1 VESYL
6 ARGMAHDSQSLVDL
20 GSLER
25 RGDCGWVR
33 PHLHLTVIAGDE
45 GVKLHRARCSCRE
58 SGYEE
63 REPTPAPKLVFV
75 EQGAFWRRT
84 ATSRA
89 LLDAGF
95 AYFQSRSSE
104 EEFAHP
110 NDGGDVCT
118 LVRLSVSLTAE
129 IMGGEPQLPERPAAI
144 DARTHRAF
152 RSLIV
157 EARNGIGSTWVER
170 GISLFGELAMVS
182 RTETH
187 NAPVPRARPSH
198 KRLADNAREALIAD
212 SRLGLVELARI
223 VECSPFHLSRVFRRE
238 TDTTIS
244 EYRLRLRVR
253 EALARISAGEQNLA
267 RLAIELGFSDHS
279 HLTRLLVR
287 ELGETPTAIRRSS
300 A

>member
-1 VESYL
+1 
-6 ARGMAHDSQSLVDL
+6 
-20 GSLER
+20 
-25 RGDCGWVR
+25 
-33 PHLHLTVIAGDE
+33 
-45 GVKLHRARCSCRE
+45 
-58 SGYEE
+58 
-63 REPTPAPKLVFV
+63 
-75 EQGAFWRRT
+75 
-84 ATSRA
+84 
-89 LLDAGF
+89 
-95 AYFQSRSSE
+95 
-104 EEFAHP
+104 
-110 NDGGDVCT
+110 
-118 LVRLSVSLTAE
+118 VSLSAE
-129 IMGGEPQLPERPAAI
+129 IMGGEPQLPERPVAI